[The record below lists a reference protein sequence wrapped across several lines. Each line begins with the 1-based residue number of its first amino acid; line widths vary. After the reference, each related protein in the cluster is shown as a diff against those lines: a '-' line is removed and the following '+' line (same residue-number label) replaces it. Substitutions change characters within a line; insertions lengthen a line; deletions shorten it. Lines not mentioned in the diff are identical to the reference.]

1 MLIPLYPRGLPASPE
16 TSSILEELLVL
27 AGVDVSRSIEPPMSE
42 VEFNPGCRPS
52 DEVLLDRFT
61 PHARCSV
68 RHLTEETIL
77 VLPWRI
83 RADHELKRTLTWLA
97 SQLNF
102 RIKTG
107 QQARHVLVVED
118 HEAAMDFEDY
128 AKRDG
133 SVLGKLHQGGI
144 WCTDYGR
151 FFLVSWQSTVPRKV
165 LASRLKNLLT
175 SDRSFPSDEKER
187 PSVLPEPSEAPVSK
201 RVTGQISRIP
211 GQPSRRPSSISF
223 RAVTDRR
230 SPTEPPDSDR
240 ASLKRRP

>member
-1 MLIPLYPRGLPASPE
+1 MLIPLYPRGRLASPE
-16 TSSILEELLVL
+16 TNSILEELLVK
-27 AGVDVSRSIEPPMSE
+27 ADMDVKRSMEAPLTPQE
-42 VEFNPGCRPS
+42 LKPGCRPS
-52 DEVLLDRFT
+52 DEVLLERFIN
-61 PHARCSV
+61 HVRFSV
-68 RHLTEETIL
+68 KHLTEETIL

-83 RADHELKRTLTWLA
+83 RADHKLELTLIWLA

-107 QQARHVLVVED
+107 QKSRHVLVVED
-118 HEAAMDFEDY
+118 HEAAVDFEDY

-133 SVLGKLHQGGI
+133 FVVGKLHQGGI

-151 FFLVSWQSTVPRKV
+151 FFLVSWQPTVPRKA

-175 SDRSFPSDEKER
+175 SERSFPSDEKER
-187 PSVLPEPSEAPVSK
+187 PSVLPEPPEAPVSK